1 MADIQDCT
9 CPVYHMPLPFC
20 IPVLSVHGH
29 TLPLFFYSVFK
40 PYKLEGIQWIY
51 FNGHFR
57 KRNCLLQRI
66 LQEIQE
72 FYRITRMSVTKKKV
86 MKIKIK
92 NDFFKVKLQHIWCF
106 LCLACFEKYL
116 FPIKKWQPN
125 IEQKSTQKPMPTER
139 KWDSFLT
146 LILSVKEKYFLKF
159 NLKNIND
166 IDIFQVKTGWKEW
179 TEQKK
184 NLP

>member
-1 MADIQDCT
+1 
-9 CPVYHMPLPFC
+9 
-20 IPVLSVHGH
+20 
-29 TLPLFFYSVFK
+29 
-40 PYKLEGIQWIY
+40 
-51 FNGHFR
+51 
-57 KRNCLLQRI
+57 
-66 LQEIQE
+66 
-72 FYRITRMSVTKKKV
+72 
-86 MKIKIK
+86 
-92 NDFFKVKLQHIWCF
+92 
-106 LCLACFEKYL
+106 
-116 FPIKKWQPN
+116 
-125 IEQKSTQKPMPTER
+125 MPTER